1 MGECLWVEFLRR
13 TPPKSILVSS
23 QLLKKPCKKPKEEKR
38 KSYNPKKQ
46 REEEEAKWTFTCTTQ
61 GDPGSKRNKN
71 STESLKLRKCN
82 NTEAWRKGPSY
93 PVRSTKTKIFPSI
106 AQFWVNCING
116 GFASTHLTQNLQ
128 KSERQTPCPPATGWG
143 KVAILY

>member
-1 MGECLWVEFLRR
+1 MEECLWVEFLRR

-46 REEEEAKWTFTCTTQ
+46 REEEAKWTFTCTTQ